1 MITRDNIDNYIASE
15 IRNNM
20 MISEQLESAKQRYEK
35 LKGDLEDSD
44 SEIKGLQERKES
56 FKN

>member
-1 MITRDNIDNYIASE
+1 MITKDNIDNYIASE

-20 MISEQLESAKQRYEK
+20 MISEQLEIARQRYEK